1 MVKYILKND
10 YSQSSLKMV
19 HFLTKVEES
28 RLKINENNII
38 KNIMFFFEFIMRQLQ
53 KLKNFGTI
61 KIDNKYV

>member
-1 MVKYILKND
+1 
-10 YSQSSLKMV
+10 MV